1 MWFDSQG
8 CKISLSGEPKT
19 DQTAWMH
26 WGFESSLDVRFR
38 RYVFFCRGSNQYFTA
53 KCKHYLVGNK
63 SISIY
68 SIHYSVGNNYINSI
82 AVITLSIWDR
92 QDCANSI
99 DPDQTPQN
107 AASDQGLSC

>member
-1 MWFDSQG
+1 MYDSGGMFSFVVAQ
-8 CKISLSGEPKT
+8 INSLLQSVNT
-19 DQTAWMH
+19 
-26 WGFESSLDVRFR
+26 
-38 RYVFFCRGSNQYFTA
+38 
-53 KCKHYLVGNK
+53 

-92 QDCANSI
+92 QDCANST

-107 AASDQGLSC
+107 AASGQGLSCLPLIQ